1 MAIADSQ
8 PLIFDLD
15 SDEPAQDLPWC
26 TVSERDI
33 TFYKFFEEIKN
44 SGEGFA
50 SSVLVLFEYLMHLRH
65 LARRNLISG
74 TSKQLLYQNRIEDA
88 DLSIVNDLA
97 TTIWLVFQEKVS
109 SKSSWTR
116 LLSALKETDSST
128 TFLSLKNVEEIAAVM
143 RENWKEY
150 SKGLNLEENVVKSA
164 VSKRKVNG
172 GSPDS
177 KKPGKRSKTESSPT
191 VELLSAG
198 ATTPPQHSRTF
209 TWCMTADTATAT
221 ADVPLSVDC
230 LLSDEIFEDV
240 SATSLAETKSKISQ
254 NICSWKDGEKKDF
267 TAPCVGGALFVRI
280 ILYDHQK
287 AIRDSK
293 DQLWRHRVAETSF
306 CLKNSDT
313 EVTKALHSLQQHAS
327 KQVNNFY

>member
-177 KKPGKRSKTESSPT
+177 KKTGKKIENGELSYGGAFVGWSDHSSSTQPHIHLVHDCRYSNSYCRCAAFCGLPIKRRNFRRRFCDELSRNEVENLAEYLFMEGRGKKGFYSPVRRRCFVCEDNIVRPSEGDPGFQGST
-191 VELLSAG
+191 VETSCSGDIILFEELGHRSDESTSFA
-198 ATTPPQHSRTF
+198 
-209 TWCMTADTATAT
+209 ATA
-221 ADVPLSVDC
+221 
-230 LLSDEIFEDV
+230 
-240 SATSLAETKSKISQ
+240 
-254 NICSWKDGEKKDF
+254 
-267 TAPCVGGALFVRI
+267 R
-280 ILYDHQK
+280 
-287 AIRDSK
+287 
-293 DQLWRHRVAETSF
+293 
-306 CLKNSDT
+306 LKT
-313 EVTKALHSLQQHAS
+313 GK
-327 KQVNNFY
+327 